1 MPPPPPSSAD
11 PKTQA
16 EEFYAQRADL
26 MKVRQGLI
34 VLRQAA
40 TASPSDYEI
49 AWRLAKFN
57 YFLGKHT
64 SDDTEKERAFREGID
79 AGEIAVKLNGNKPEG
94 HFWLGANYGGNAEIS
109 TLASVSEIQD
119 IKREMETVLKLDEGF
134 ESGSAYMALGQMY
147 LKAPKIFGGDTQ
159 KAIDYFEK
167 GLKVGPNNGLLYLRL
182 AQAYAEDHRTA
193 DARQQLKILFEKGA
207 TPGYEPEYN
216 DAVKEGRELEAKL
229 K

>member
-1 MPPPPPSSAD
+1 
-11 PKTQA
+11 
-16 EEFYAQRADL
+16 

-34 VLRQAA
+34 VLRQAS

-64 SDDTEKERAFREGID
+64 TDDTEKERAFRDGID
-79 AGEIAVKLNGNKPEG
+79 AGEIAVKLNANRPEG

-119 IKREMETVLKLDEGF
+119 IKREMEAVLKLDESF

-147 LKAPKIFGGDTQ
+147 LKSPKLLGGDTQ
-159 KAIDYFEK
+159 KAIEYFEK

-182 AQAYAEDHRTA
+182 AQAYAEDHRTG

-216 DAVKEGRELEAKL
+216 DAIKEGHELEEKL
-229 K
+229 KKE